1 MSSYSEHDLE
11 RDLREARAERA
22 RAGGG
27 GGYRA
32 GKDRHTDGGMDRN
45 AAGRPASDRVM
56 GFIRSRTTDHWVMF
70 AIGLVVGAF
79 LF

>member
-1 MSSYSEHDLE
+1 MSSYSEYDLE
-11 RDLREARAERA
+11 RDLREARAARA

-27 GGYRA
+27 YRRA
-32 GKDRHTDGGMDRN
+32 PNGATSGN
-45 AAGRPASDRVM
+45 TAGRSASDRVM

-70 AIGLVVGAF
+70 AIGLVIGGF

>member
-11 RDLREARAERA
+11 RDLREARAARA

-27 GGYRA
+27 YRA
-32 GKDRHTDGGMDRN
+32 GTDRHTDSGFGRN
-45 AAGRPASDRVM
+45 AADRPASDRVM

-70 AIGLVVGAF
+70 AIGLVIGAF

>member
-1 MSSYSEHDLE
+1 MSSYSEYDLE
-11 RDLREARAERA
+11 RDLREARAARA

-27 GGYRA
+27 YRRQTHDRQADGNPA
-32 GKDRHTDGGMDRN
+32 GSK
-45 AAGRPASDRVM
+45 ASDRVM

-70 AIGLVVGAF
+70 AIGLVIGGF